1 MAESFYRQAV
11 RMSVPVNIRYR
22 AYMRFLDTRGLSELY
37 CRLRRPLNEVRVT
50 RNTDVLID
58 GAPRSGNTFVR
69 LAVQAANPS
78 LNIASHLHAPY
89 GVLKA
94 SSWGVPALVLI
105 RDPGDATASL
115 VQVIKGL
122 SVSTALSH
130 WLHYYATLRERE
142 FNGCVFEFERATTDI
157 AETIIQFNS
166 HTGLRLKVPMHE
178 NLLENLTPEID
189 RRAVL
194 YPQGSTAR
202 TVTSRPCGDRHAA
215 VEILAGLDHRE
226 RRLLQAA
233 RELYKA
239 FGEVALRRD
248 GAAR

>member
-1 MAESFYRQAV
+1 MAESFYRQTV

-37 CRLRRPLNEVRVT
+37 CRLRRPLSEVRVT
-50 RNTDVLID
+50 RDTDVLID

-69 LAVQAANPS
+69 LAVQDANPRLS
-78 LNIASHLHAPY
+78 IASHLHAPY
-89 GVLKA
+89 GVLRA
-94 SSWGVPALVLI
+94 SDRGIPVLVLI
-105 RDPGDATASL
+105 RDSGDATASL

-122 SVSTALSH
+122 SVTTALRH
-130 WLHYYATLRERE
+130 WLHYYDTLRERE
-142 FNGCVFEFERATTDI
+142 FNGCIFEFERATTDI
-157 AETIIQFNS
+157 AETIIQFSS
-166 HTGLRLKVPMHE
+166 HTGLHLKVPMQE

-194 YPQGSTAR
+194 YPQGSSAR

-226 RRLLQAA
+226 RRLLQQA
-233 RELYKA
+233 RELYEA
-239 FGEVALRRD
+239 FGDVALRCD
-248 GAAR
+248 GAAW

>member
-1 MAESFYRQAV
+1 MAEPFYRQAV
-11 RMSVPVNIRYR
+11 RMTVPVNIRYR
-22 AYMRFLDTRGLSELY
+22 AYMRLLDTRGLSELY

-50 RNTDVLID
+50 RDTDVLID

-69 LAVQAANPS
+69 LAVQAANPT
-78 LNIASHLHAPY
+78 LNVASHLHVPY

-94 SSWGVPALVLI
+94 RSWGVPVLVLI

-122 SVSTALSH
+122 SVTTALRH
-130 WLHYYATLRERE
+130 WLHYYGTLRERE

-157 AETIIQFNS
+157 AQTIAQFS
-166 HTGLRLKVPMHE
+166 IHTGLHLKVPMQE

-194 YPQGSTAR
+194 YPQGSPAR
-202 TVTSRPCGDRHAA
+202 TVTSRPCGDRRAA
-215 VEILAGLDHRE
+215 VEILAGLDNRE
-226 RRLLQAA
+226 RRLLQQA

-239 FGEVALRRD
+239 LGDVALRSN
-248 GAAR
+248 GASW